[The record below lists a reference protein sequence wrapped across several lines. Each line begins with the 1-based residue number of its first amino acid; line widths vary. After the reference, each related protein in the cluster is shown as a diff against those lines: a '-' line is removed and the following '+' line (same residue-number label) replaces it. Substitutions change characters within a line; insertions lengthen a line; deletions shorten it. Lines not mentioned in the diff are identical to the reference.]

1 MIFKHFN
8 IKLKLPHF
16 CEFMKDQVWAI
27 RKVCADLFSS
37 FAMKCTRKK
46 RQEVL
51 TEYFIKLLDDN
62 SRWVS

>member
-1 MIFKHFN
+1 
-8 IKLKLPHF
+8 
-16 CEFMKDQVWAI
+16 MKDQVWAI

-37 FAMKCTRKK
+37 FALKCTRKK

-62 SRWVS
+62 SRWVNII